1 MNGRYAGRTMRSA
14 LSTCVLLT
22 AAATAQMPHDHALVL
37 ETTTAFYVPN
47 YRIVDLFGGG
57 YTIVHNQNV
66 YSLPSPVSV
75 ATDPM
80 APGHYF
86 FQTNP
91 SSLAGTWRQ
100 NLGMTATAQ
109 QAMWGPWQQGPASR
123 VRVGTNQVFTLQNG
137 LVRATARAGSGPI
150 TNILTV
156 PGAIDL
162 ASIGSKLWVV
172 ANQAGTSPL
181 IEFDLVT
188 SVQRLVGTY
197 SGARSLAVSPTQLE
211 ACLGLDNG
219 QLQRIDIAS
228 GAVTSLQPGNPTSA
242 PIIAVGYS
250 RFATLAWADAQNAW
264 SELTTGPIYTAA
276 ATIVD
281 LGVGTATTASA
292 VPFGMGCGLGSGSQW
307 ITAGLPTLG
316 NANFQIG
323 MSVWPFQPLAI
334 LALGTSRVQSSVLG
348 SGLPFD
354 LGLFGAPG
362 CDLLVDPQTLLAY
375 AAISSVQQPVPIP
388 NTPALAGAS
397 FFAQLFV
404 SSNQNALGLD
414 GTPGLALT
422 IQ

>member
-1 MNGRYAGRTMRSA
+1 MRRA
-14 LSTCVLLT
+14 IVVLSLLT

-37 ETTTAFYVPN
+37 ESTTAFYVPN
-47 YRIVDLFGGG
+47 YRIVDLYGGG
-57 YTIVHNQNV
+57 YSIVHNQNV

-75 ATDPM
+75 ATDPTT
-80 APGHYF
+80 PGHYF

-100 NLGMTATAQ
+100 DLGMLATAQ
-109 QAMWGPWQQGPASR
+109 QALWGPWQQGAASR
-123 VRVGTNQVFTLQNG
+123 VRVGTSQVFTLQNG
-137 LVRATARAGSGPI
+137 LVRATARAGNGPI

-156 PGAIDL
+156 PGAVDL
-162 ASIGSKLWVV
+162 ASLGSKLWVV

-181 IEFDLVT
+181 VEFDLVT

-197 SGARSLAVSPTQLE
+197 TGARSLAVSPTQLE

-219 QLQRIDIAS
+219 HLQRIDIAS
-228 GAVTSLQPGNPTSA
+228 GAVTSILPGNATTA
-242 PIIAVGYS
+242 PIVAVGYT

-264 SELTTGPIYTAA
+264 SELATGPIYTALA
-276 ATIVD
+276 SIVD

-292 VPFGMGCGLGSGSQW
+292 VPFGFGCGLGGGGQW
-307 ITAGLPTLG
+307 LTTGLPTLG
-316 NANFQIG
+316 NSNFQIG

-348 SGLPFD
+348 IGLPFD
-354 LGLFGAPG
+354 MGLFGAPG
-362 CDLLVDPQTLLAY
+362 CDLLVDPQTLLAH
-375 AAISSVQQPVPIP
+375 AAFSSVQQPLPIP
-388 NTPALAGAS
+388 NSPALAGAS
-397 FFAQLFV
+397 FFAQIFV

-414 GTPGLALT
+414 ATPGLALT